1 MLYWMYTYM
10 ENGKKESI
18 MDMTDAALSALVDA
32 AIKNGLCEKEDR
44 AYMINGLLAVLHRS
58 SYTEPHQPLTGK
70 SVPALLELLCDDA
83 AAHGLLQANTTVCRD
98 LFSAALMGVLMP
110 RPSQVIRQFFAD
122 CAVSPQL
129 ATDRFYRLCCDA
141 DYVMTERIRR
151 DLHWQ
156 SNSPYGV
163 LDISVNLSK
172 PEKDPAMI
180 AAARLLPQSGYPL
193 CALCHENEGFAGDLT
208 HAPRQ
213 TLRQI
218 PLSLAG
224 ECWYLQYSPYAY
236 YQEHCIVLSEH
247 HTPMRIERAT
257 FARQLDFVRQ
267 FPHYFIG
274 SNADLPIVGGS
285 ILSHDHMQGG
295 RATFPMQKAPIEIP
309 VHFSRFPSVTAD
321 IVRWPMS
328 VLRLSSTCADT
339 LISLAD
345 LILSV
350 WRSYSDPDAAIFAQ
364 TTDGKHNTL
373 TPVTRMAPDGK
384 AFEMDLVLRNNITT
398 PLHPMGLYHPHR
410 EKHFIKKE
418 NIGLIEVMGLAILPA
433 RLKKE
438 LSALRDALLREQPID
453 EHSPIA
459 AFADMAQS
467 LRRTGIDKSN
477 VDERICAAV
486 GEVFTGVLEDAG
498 VYKCDKAG
506 RAAFLRFVEA
516 VNRAD

>member
-1 MLYWMYTYM
+1 M
-10 ENGKKESI
+10 

-32 AIKNGLCEKEDR
+32 AIANGLCEKADR
-44 AYMINGLLAVLHRS
+44 TYMINGLLAVLHRGS
-58 SYTEPHQPLTGK
+58 FTEPEQPLTGK
-70 SVPALLELLCDDA
+70 SVPALLDMLCDDA
-83 AAHGLLQANTTVCRD
+83 AARGLLQADTTVCRD

-110 RPSQVIRQFFAD
+110 RPSQVIRQFRAD
-122 CAVSPQL
+122 YAVSPQQ
-129 ATDRFYRLCCDA
+129 ATDRFYRLCCDC

-156 SNSPYGV
+156 SDSPYGV

-172 PEKDPAMI
+172 PEKDPRMI
-180 AAARLLPQSGYPL
+180 AAARLQPQTGYPL

-236 YQEHCIVLSEH
+236 YREHCIVLSEH
-247 HTPMRIERAT
+247 HTPMRIDRAT
-257 FARQLDFVRQ
+257 FARHLDFVRQ

-295 RATFPMQKAPIEIP
+295 CAVFPMQKAPIEIP
-309 VHFSRFPSVTAD
+309 VRFSHFPTVDAG

-328 VLRLSSTCADT
+328 VLRLSSPDAQA
-339 LISLAD
+339 LVALAD
-345 LILSV
+345 RILSV
-350 WRSYSDPDAAIFAQ
+350 WREYSDPEATVFAQ
-364 TTDGKHNTL
+364 TADGRHNTL
-373 TPVTRMAPDGK
+373 TPVTRTSADGK
-384 AFEMDLVLRNNITT
+384 FFEMDLVLRNNITT
-398 PLHPMGLYHPHR
+398 PAHPMGLYHPHK

-438 LSALRDALLREQPID
+438 LALLREALLRGEPIGAD
-453 EHSPIA
+453 SPIA
-459 AFADMAQS
+459 AFARMAQT
-467 LRRTGIDKSN
+467 LTIAGIDEHN
-477 VDERICAAV
+477 VDGRIRAAV

-498 VYKCDKAG
+498 VYKCNEAG